1 MFIYIYIL
9 DNKIIGKE
17 KNGQSRSSYNCDN
30 QNVNTSS
37 HDYHSVVLHIS
48 VESWDTNF
56 SVYFV
61 MQPRNSSTIFF
72 FLTFPWQHLLQHHGS

>member
-48 VESWDTNF
+48 VES
-56 SVYFV
+56 
-61 MQPRNSSTIFF
+61 
-72 FLTFPWQHLLQHHGS
+72 